1 MDGNDPGEETREAEQ
16 RRRVRRFALGLL
28 ALIAALVVATF
39 AYVQLYDRV
48 LRDPDSPPSVKSLNP
63 RVLAFEVALW
73 AVVALGAGFA
83 LNQFLRK
90 RR

>member
-1 MDGNDPGEETREAEQ
+1 MDGPDVGVPPSDAEQ
-16 RRRVRRFALGLL
+16 RRRLRRFMLGLL

-39 AYVQLYDRV
+39 GYVQLYDRV

-73 AVVALGAGFA
+73 VAVALGVGFA
-83 LNQFLRK
+83 VNQLFRK

>member
-1 MDGNDPGEETREAEQ
+1 MDGNDVGEQTRDAEQ

-28 ALIAALVVATF
+28 ALVAALVVATF
-39 AYVQLYDRV
+39 AYVELYGHV

-73 AVVALGAGFA
+73 AAVALGVGFV
-83 LNQFLRK
+83 LNHFLRK